1 MDKLRLRVISLRY
14 SSWSMRPWLML
25 TYAGATFATETVE
38 IELGRQ
44 TPAAPDDQ
52 LEANAQLELAK
63 RRGLGSVT
71 GLFPVLYVNETP
83 IHESLA
89 IAEWINEAF
98 PAAQLYPADRLQRA
112 QARAISAEMA
122 SNFTQLRTHL
132 SCHLFGRVPSFQPTA
147 ATQLEIRRVF
157 ELWESALERSGGPFL
172 FGHFGIA
179 DAMYFPVRTRFRTY
193 GVAIPEQLEPY
204 VEALDALPAVRALE
218 VIASGEP
225 RIPAYDEYLRGLG
238 GEP

>member
-25 TYAGATFATETVE
+25 THAGATFETETVE
-38 IELGRQ
+38 VELGRQ
-44 TPAAPDDQ
+44 KPAAVDDQ
-52 LEANAQLELAK
+52 LEANGKHELAK

-71 GLFPVLYVNETP
+71 GLFPVLYVNDAP

-89 IAEWINEAF
+89 IAEWVNEAF
-98 PAAQLYPADRLQRA
+98 PAAQLFPADRLERA

-132 SCHLFGRVPSFQPTA
+132 SCHLFGRVPNFQPTA
-147 ATQLEIRRVF
+147 ATQLEITRVF
-157 ELWESALERSGGPFL
+157 ELWQDALDRSGGPFL
-172 FGHFGIA
+172 FGRFGIA

-193 GVAIPEQLEPY
+193 GVAIPDRLAPY
-204 VEALDALPAVRALE
+204 VQALDALPAVKALE
-218 VIASGEP
+218 AFASGEP
-225 RIPAYDEYLRGLG
+225 RIPVYDDYLRSLG